1 MAVINNWL
9 AEFLKM
15 EQSAL
20 TSRLPQIFGDDL
32 QGPTGHSLL
41 QCLARK
47 EGRELAEMVGK
58 LPLQNISQSFY
69 SPFSAKGK
77 DPNIS

>member
-20 TSRLPQIFGDDL
+20 TSRLQQIFGDDL

-47 EGRELAEMVGK
+47 EGRKRVGRD
-58 LPLQNISQSFY
+58 
-69 SPFSAKGK
+69 GG
-77 DPNIS
+77 